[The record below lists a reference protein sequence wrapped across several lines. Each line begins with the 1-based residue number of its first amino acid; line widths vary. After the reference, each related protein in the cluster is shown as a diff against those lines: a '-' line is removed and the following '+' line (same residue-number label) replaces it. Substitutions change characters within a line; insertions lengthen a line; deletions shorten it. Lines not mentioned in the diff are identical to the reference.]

1 MNQKITNAKTK
12 VKKTTT
18 DTFTTAKRVVENAE
32 HLVLALSLVICASYN
47 YYDLTIRPVGDV
59 EYAIRI
65 VASVVI
71 VLKGAWET
79 FTFFNKEKAGK

>member
-1 MNQKITNAKTK
+1 MSKLTNAKTK

-18 DTFTTAKRVVENAE
+18 DTFTTVKRVVENAE
-32 HLVLALSLVICASYN
+32 HLVLALSLVICAAYN

-71 VLKGAWET
+71 VANGAVEI
-79 FTFFNKEKAGK
+79 FRFFDKKKA